1 MKKKSIV
8 CGVIASSV
16 ALAATFGGCSL
27 VSSNPAA
34 DMNQVVA
41 EVDISKAASFDKEL
55 ASYSDA
61 VGSSTIIK
69 REMMTYFINYY
80 YTYVQNYDYS
90 YADTFNLILDVLVEN
105 AVLVQYSTM
114 YLLMDKAT
122 NENSALGYEPN
133 ALKEYLEAE
142 ENGGEAAKYEY
153 LLGADSKEVLT
164 AEYNLRS
171 TINSAI
177 DSREK
182 EILDEED
189 SSSGT
194 DTRTAPGG
202 VDTEQ
207 EDYFPQ
213 KEGADGKIELDYN
226 IYTGYAGYSLDES
239 GAYKKDALDGTSV
252 ETRRKAYR
260 RFISGLASSSYDLV
274 DTKVED
280 LRNVR
285 DLKYIRDEYVTQLEQ
300 CVINKY
306 YEIYEDEIDNLLK
319 ELDAELEAGK
329 YNLIGSVY
337 QDKLGSQT
345 ESYSEESSFS
355 SAIDSM
361 SDTNFVLYAPETEN
375 GGKYGFVYNILLPFS
390 ETQNDDLKELQA
402 RYADSNLDG
411 GYKPEYYVARN
422 NLLKGIKTTDQ
433 RAAWFNGETEYA
445 FNAADS
451 GIEYYNNGKNSD
463 WLFFEN
469 NISSPDKYEALER
482 YDGRYPYNGTVIEK
496 DDDYLLIPN
505 KLDIDDML
513 KEFEAYINYVS
524 GCTASTSKT
533 ENYGKAIEDDGQNLY
548 KNDKVNGKYLID
560 YSNFVYASGT
570 VDFGEKKGEAY
581 NRTNLLNKD
590 SAQYKVLS
598 AVNELQYAY
607 TTDTGVLSQYLGY
620 SVQAGDTSYIKEFE
634 HIAHEAVN
642 KGAGTYYVCAGDYG
656 WHLIYVTYT
665 FDEGN
670 QYDPQWAANIDVE
683 GTFENM
689 FYEWFKSSAISN
701 ITTTKKDKILTNL
714 KGDATVTKYQSRYQ
728 NLLDLDKQ

>member
-1 MKKKSIV
+1 MRKSIFPKRR
-8 CGVIASSV
+8 
-16 ALAATFGGCSL
+16 L
-27 VSSNPAA
+27 
-34 DMNQVVA
+34 
-41 EVDISKAASFDKEL
+41 FDKEL

-319 ELDAELEAGK
+319 ELDAEL
-329 YNLIGSVY
+329 
-337 QDKLGSQT
+337 
-345 ESYSEESSFS
+345 
-355 SAIDSM
+355 
-361 SDTNFVLYAPETEN
+361 
-375 GGKYGFVYNILLPFS
+375 
-390 ETQNDDLKELQA
+390 
-402 RYADSNLDG
+402 R
-411 GYKPEYYVARN
+411 
-422 NLLKGIKTTDQ
+422 
-433 RAAWFNGETEYA
+433 
-445 FNAADS
+445 S
-451 GIEYYNNGKNSD
+451 GQ
-463 WLFFEN
+463 
-469 NISSPDKYEALER
+469 
-482 YDGRYPYNGTVIEK
+482 V
-496 DDDYLLIPN
+496 
-505 KLDIDDML
+505 
-513 KEFEAYINYVS
+513 
-524 GCTASTSKT
+524 
-533 ENYGKAIEDDGQNLY
+533 
-548 KNDKVNGKYLID
+548 
-560 YSNFVYASGT
+560 
-570 VDFGEKKGEAY
+570 
-581 NRTNLLNKD
+581 
-590 SAQYKVLS
+590 
-598 AVNELQYAY
+598 
-607 TTDTGVLSQYLGY
+607 
-620 SVQAGDTSYIKEFE
+620 
-634 HIAHEAVN
+634 
-642 KGAGTYYVCAGDYG
+642 
-656 WHLIYVTYT
+656 
-665 FDEGN
+665 
-670 QYDPQWAANIDVE
+670 
-683 GTFENM
+683 
-689 FYEWFKSSAISN
+689 
-701 ITTTKKDKILTNL
+701 
-714 KGDATVTKYQSRYQ
+714 
-728 NLLDLDKQ
+728 

>member
-1 MKKKSIV
+1 MRSYCIV
-8 CGVIASSV
+8 GCACRNVRRLFACFVKPCGGYESGRCGSRY
-16 ALAATFGGCSL
+16 FQS
-27 VSSNPAA
+27 
-34 DMNQVVA
+34 
-41 EVDISKAASFDKEL
+41 ASFDKEL

-260 RFISGLASSSYDLV
+260 RFISGLASSPTTWL
-274 DTKVED
+274 TPK
-280 LRNVR
+280 LRTCATFAT
-285 DLKYIRDEYVTQLEQ
+285 L
-300 CVINKY
+300 
-306 YEIYEDEIDNLLK
+306 
-319 ELDAELEAGK
+319 
-329 YNLIGSVY
+329 
-337 QDKLGSQT
+337 
-345 ESYSEESSFS
+345 
-355 SAIDSM
+355 
-361 SDTNFVLYAPETEN
+361 
-375 GGKYGFVYNILLPFS
+375 
-390 ETQNDDLKELQA
+390 
-402 RYADSNLDG
+402 
-411 GYKPEYYVARN
+411 
-422 NLLKGIKTTDQ
+422 
-433 RAAWFNGETEYA
+433 
-445 FNAADS
+445 
-451 GIEYYNNGKNSD
+451 
-463 WLFFEN
+463 
-469 NISSPDKYEALER
+469 NISVTNTSPSSNSAL
-482 YDGRYPYNGTVIEK
+482 
-496 DDDYLLIPN
+496 
-505 KLDIDDML
+505 
-513 KEFEAYINYVS
+513 
-524 GCTASTSKT
+524 
-533 ENYGKAIEDDGQNLY
+533 
-548 KNDKVNGKYLID
+548 
-560 YSNFVYASGT
+560 
-570 VDFGEKKGEAY
+570 
-581 NRTNLLNKD
+581 
-590 SAQYKVLS
+590 
-598 AVNELQYAY
+598 
-607 TTDTGVLSQYLGY
+607 
-620 SVQAGDTSYIKEFE
+620 
-634 HIAHEAVN
+634 
-642 KGAGTYYVCAGDYG
+642 
-656 WHLIYVTYT
+656 
-665 FDEGN
+665 
-670 QYDPQWAANIDVE
+670 
-683 GTFENM
+683 
-689 FYEWFKSSAISN
+689 
-701 ITTTKKDKILTNL
+701 
-714 KGDATVTKYQSRYQ
+714 
-728 NLLDLDKQ
+728 